1 MRIGLVGG
9 MANGMYCLARLL
21 RKQGYDAYYVEDEQD
36 TFPMSQP
43 LWEEVPLMLDWSR
56 FGPEPLDPQ
65 EWAELAEGTGWRAP
79 DWVVR
84 PEGSPGR
91 VERVARGLRRSGRD
105 SRARLVELRAL
116 EPMAEKL
123 RSEAL
128 VAELATYDRLVACGM
143 RVVEA
148 LFSAR
153 PYVFWPHGGDVH
165 LVPFRTDTP
174 LDCAFSR
181 VLREAVARADVAG
194 THDPTIAA
202 RLEELGRSGPIPY
215 LPFVVDMDV
224 YAPGEP
230 ESALAMDISA
240 RAGDRRVLLLAS
252 RQDFY
257 WKGTDRFAR
266 AFAATVADGAPL
278 YLVVSPWGADVQATR
293 EMFSDAGVLDSVHYL
308 ESAVSKPIL
317 RDLYRISDAV
327 VDQFT
332 VTAFGAVMLEAMAC
346 GAPVLINLDLH
357 AFASRWPG
365 YMPPPTLRASSEKE
379 IAAVL
384 RGIVDGSAAVDELAR
399 AGREW
404 VEEHHG
410 LDQLHLYAG
419 DVV

>member
-9 MANGMYCLARLL
+9 MANAMYCFTRLL

-43 LWEEVPLMLDWSR
+43 LWEEVPLQLDWSR
-56 FGPEPLDPQ
+56 FGAEPLDP
-65 EWAELAEGTGWRAP
+65 EAWSELAESTGWRAP

-84 PEGSPGR
+84 PGSRGR
-91 VERVARGLRRSGRD
+91 VGRVTQGLRRSGRD
-105 SRARLVELRAL
+105 SRARLAELREL

-128 VAELATYDRLVACGM
+128 VAELASYDRLVACGM

-165 LVPFRTDTP
+165 LVPFRADTP
-174 LDCAFSR
+174 LESAFSH
-181 VLREAVARADVAG
+181 VLREAVIRADVAG

-202 RLEELGRSGPIPY
+202 RLEELGRAEPIPY
-215 LPFVVDMDV
+215 LPFVVDVEV

-230 ESALAMDISA
+230 ESALAKDV
-240 RAGDRRVLLLAS
+240 RVQAGDRRILLLAS

-266 AFAATVADGAPL
+266 AFAATVAGGAPL
-278 YLVVSPWGADVQATR
+278 YLVVSPWGADVEATR
-293 EMFSDAGVLDSVHYL
+293 QMFADAGVLDSVHYL
-308 ESAVSKPIL
+308 ETAVSKPIL

-346 GAPVLINLDLH
+346 GAPVLINLDLD

-365 YMPPPTLRASSEKE
+365 YVPPPTLRASTEEE

-384 RGIVDGSAAVDELAR
+384 RGIADGSTAIDELAR

-410 LDQLHLYAG
+410 PDKMGLYAG
-419 DVV
+419 EAP